1 MAAVSGIDDLSLL
14 SKAEILEYL
23 GNDPLLVGEKKSKSD
38 NKDDFPV
45 DYESIL
51 KRESSLNQELH
62 DLTSLRSISGLI
74 MEFKANFELLE
85 LENCYYS
92 LQNLRKK
99 LRDTSSL
106 TKQSFSFQQSVFS
119 HVDTMHL
126 QLVGKLYE
134 IISQWFWEV
143 KDDTITFKKLVE
155 WGEDSEMMEYVP
167 FITFVEQQYYP
178 DGFLDPNLWVI
189 RHMKVGSSQDTVV
202 ENLNSILRDYL
213 SFNLIIDT
221 IKRFIFAK
229 DGRITWEDHGNIQKL
244 HFNQGGTDKVGEKI
258 SNILNVVNFL
268 NEGINPHDKNTFAE
282 KLGPLLAND
291 LLQSVR
297 SNAYSVLHPSDS
309 LLKEEVRVVNKKLKI
324 LSNGTRWGYQSSDVE
339 NLLNDDQVHKNLLL
353 DGVFEN
359 YALKIRS
366 IFRDPSFKELDTVR
380 TKNQEPGISQT
391 TADKL
396 FEGKNQIGK
405 TNNQQQANAEQK
417 DKRNDDEW
425 DWGEEAGEEDGW
437 GNELAINFDDSA
449 GATPR
454 KTRRVSGKS
463 GSDEADGWDKEMEI
477 DFDSNDGTPHRLRRF
492 SLKSQKSQKSQK
504 SGKSE
509 KSEGDGWGWD
519 LDINEIEGPSPVKN
533 SPRFKDTDEQ
543 QEDNGTADAQ
553 ISRMAL
559 KFIDIMN
566 ELQEVVEES
575 GKAQFEDHTYQHKL
589 NVLQTLFF
597 AISSRHFQLDWW
609 QLFVDLRYV
618 VKCNP
623 KLTRLQELLFN
634 LLEIYSNSSLKFVI
648 QLVNEQMQQFFDDER
663 HPNWD
668 VTEKKLLPFVR
679 SQIIDPLSTIGGEE
693 GTAYLL
699 HFYNCLYVDCING
712 KILQWNVVSEK
723 NSENLAHLVSIIYDQ
738 TEAPKLLNNTEYRQ
752 YRDKFVIVGQLLQLH
767 LKEIMAMFY
776 NGDFYLFGTDELV
789 QWLILL
795 FADTPL
801 RQSAIQ
807 EIYDIRGASVADD

>member
-1 MAAVSGIDDLSLL
+1 MAAVSGIDDLGLL
-14 SKAEILEYL
+14 SKAEILESL
-23 GNDPLLVGEKKSKSD
+23 GKDPLLVNEKESKSD
-38 NKDDFPV
+38 NKDDTPV
-45 DYESIL
+45 DFEGIL

-62 DLTSLRSISGLI
+62 DLASLRSISGLI

-134 IISQWFWEV
+134 IISQWFWQV
-143 KDDTITFKKLVE
+143 NGDSITFKRLVE
-155 WGEDSEMMEYVP
+155 LGEDSETMEYVP

-178 DGFLDPNLWVI
+178 DGFLDPDLWVI

-213 SFNLIIDT
+213 NSNLMIET
-221 IKRFIFAK
+221 IKRFLFAK
-229 DGRITWEDHGNIQKL
+229 GGKITWEDLGNTQKL
-244 HFNQGGTDKVGEKI
+244 HFKQSGTDKVGERI
-258 SNILNVVNFL
+258 SNILNVVSFL
-268 NEGINPHDKNTFAE
+268 NEGITPHDKHALAE

-297 SNAYSVLHPSDS
+297 SNAYSVLHSSDS
-309 LLKEEVRVVNKKLKI
+309 PLREEVSLVNEKLKF
-324 LSNGTRWGYQSSDVE
+324 LSNDTRWNYQSNDVE
-339 NLLNDDQVHKNLLL
+339 DLLNDDQVHKNLLL

-366 IFRDPSFKELDTVR
+366 IFRDPSFKKLDTVR
-380 TKNQEPGISQT
+380 TKNHGLGRPQITVGNSVK
-391 TADKL
+391 D
-396 FEGKNQIGK
+396 KNQNEK
-405 TNNQQQANAEQK
+405 TNQQQPKPEQK
-417 DKRNDDEW
+417 DGKNDDDW
-425 DWGEEAGEEDGW
+425 DWGEDAGEEDAW
-437 GNELAINFDDSA
+437 DNELAINFEDSA

-454 KTRRVSGKS
+454 KARRVSGKS

-477 DFDSNDGTPHRLRRF
+477 DLDINEGTPRRLRRF
-492 SLKSQKSQKSQK
+492 SQKSQK

-519 LDINEIEGPSPVKN
+519 LDINEIEGSSPVKN
-533 SPRFKDTDEQ
+533 PQEVRDTNEQ
-543 QEDNGTADAQ
+543 KEFNGTSDVQ
-553 ISRMAL
+553 VSQMAL
-559 KFIDIMN
+559 TFINIMN
-566 ELQEVVEES
+566 ELQEAVEKT
-575 GKAQFEDHTYQHKL
+575 GKAQFEDHTFQHKL

-597 AISSRHFQLDWW
+597 AISTRHFQLDWW

-618 VKCNP
+618 VQCNSQ
-623 KLTRLQELLFN
+623 LTRLHELMSN

-648 QLVNEQMQQFFDDER
+648 QLVNEQIQQFFDDER
-663 HPNWD
+663 HPSWD

-679 SQIIDPLSTIGGEE
+679 NQIIEPLSTIGGDE
-693 GTAYLL
+693 GTTYLL
-699 HFYNCLYVDCING
+699 QFYNCLYVDCINDR
-712 KILQWNVVSEK
+712 ILQWNVISEK

-776 NGDFYLFGTDELV
+776 NGDFYLFGTEELI

-801 RQSAIQ
+801 RQNAIQ
-807 EIYDIRGASVADD
+807 EIRDIRGASAADD